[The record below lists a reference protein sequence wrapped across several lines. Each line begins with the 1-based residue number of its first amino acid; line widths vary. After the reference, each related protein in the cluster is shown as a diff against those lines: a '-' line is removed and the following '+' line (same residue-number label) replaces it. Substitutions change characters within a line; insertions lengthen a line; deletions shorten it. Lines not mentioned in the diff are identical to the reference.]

1 MIHKRY
7 AYKIKILPNW
17 ERVGVNK
24 KLEKFL
30 KKIMIWKILH
40 VKDTDGSNRVDS
52 EIDCGVKI
60 FDIFDHSRP
69 FSSISTG

>member
-1 MIHKRY
+1 M
-7 AYKIKILPNW
+7 
-17 ERVGVNK
+17 GVNK

-60 FDIFDHSRP
+60 FDNFDHSRP
-69 FSSISTG
+69 FSSTSTG

>member
-1 MIHKRY
+1 M
-7 AYKIKILPNW
+7 
-17 ERVGVNK
+17 GVNK
-24 KLEKFL
+24 KLENFL
-30 KKIMIWKILH
+30 QKITIWKILH

-69 FSSISTG
+69 FNFTSTG